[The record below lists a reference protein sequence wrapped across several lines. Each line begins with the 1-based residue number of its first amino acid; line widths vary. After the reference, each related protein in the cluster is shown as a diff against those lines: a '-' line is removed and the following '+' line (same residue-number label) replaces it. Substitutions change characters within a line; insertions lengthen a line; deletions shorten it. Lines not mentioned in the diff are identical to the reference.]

1 MRPTFRRLGTAGAV
15 TVFTASLISASA
27 ADPNKSATDTGRAR
41 TYQQTTDRDLH
52 SGSRAG
58 LNERD
63 LAKARDIIG
72 MNIKNPAGE
81 TLGEVKDMVIDLPA
95 GRELYTVIGSSTL
108 FGGKL
113 ATVPPSAL
121 TRSAD
126 GKHLVLNMDTA
137 KFKGAPT
144 IESGKWPDMSDRT
157 YGKEVYGYYG
167 ATPYWDRNGSD
178 VNHVAQAGDKDA
190 AKSTDRSTRDT
201 LKHTDK
207 FHKASDV
214 LGMKVE
220 NAENQKLGDIQDLLV
235 DLRSGHIVYAVLAS
249 GGFLGMGEKYLAIPP
264 GAFQVAADAKHLM
277 LNADKEKLKGAPG
290 FDKNSWP
297 SFADQTWN
305 SNVYSYYGQRPYWE
319 HDRSMTHTDGTVNSS
334 DYANKPADNTARNK
348 KDRSGDTLT
357 PPDQGSSDSDRQ
369 VTQQVRQALNKDDSF
384 STYAKNV
391 KIITQGGTVTLR
403 GVVKTQ
409 AEKDM
414 VESKAKQVAGVTRVD
429 NQLEVK

>member
-1 MRPTFRRLGTAGAV
+1 
-15 TVFTASLISASA
+15 LISASA
-27 ADPNKSATDTGRAR
+27 ADPAPNKGATDASRAKS
-41 TYQQTTDRDLH
+41 YQQTTDRDLH
-52 SGSRAG
+52 SAAQAG

-72 MNIKNPAGE
+72 MNIKNSAGE

-95 GRELYTVIGSSTL
+95 GRELYSVIGSSTL

-137 KFKGAPT
+137 KFKAAPT
-144 IESGKWPDMSDRT
+144 FESGKWPDMSDRT

-167 ATPYWDRNGSD
+167 VTPYWERNGSD
-178 VNHVAQAGDKDA
+178 VNRVARVEDKEA
-190 AKSTDRSTRDT
+190 AKATDRATRDT

-249 GGFLGMGEKYLAIPP
+249 GGFLGLGEKYLAIPP
-264 GAFQVAADAKHLM
+264 GAFQIATDAKHLM
-277 LNADKEKLKGAPG
+277 LNVDKERLKGAPG

-319 HDRSMTHTDGTVNSS
+319 HDRSITHTDGTVKSS
-334 DYANKPADNTARNK
+334 DYATKPADNTAQNK

-369 VTQQVRQALNKDDSF
+369 VTQQIRQALNKDESF

-391 KIITQGGTVTLR
+391 KIITQDGTVTLR

-414 VESKAKQVAGVTRVD
+414 VESKAKQVAGVTRID